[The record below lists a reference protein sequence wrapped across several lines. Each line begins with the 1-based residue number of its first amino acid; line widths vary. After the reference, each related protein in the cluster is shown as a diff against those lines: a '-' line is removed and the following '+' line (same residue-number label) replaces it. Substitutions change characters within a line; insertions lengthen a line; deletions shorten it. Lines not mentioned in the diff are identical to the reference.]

1 MDRRNRLHTF
11 FLRTTV
17 IWSRVGQHIKTMSY
31 KENELLEWAAR
42 TAEAYHSLAVDPSH
56 QDCNRAFY
64 TQSDLRGLTAPP
76 ELLILT
82 INPYGKAGY
91 KGRDGF
97 PGQLDNDGWQA
108 WGLHGRMTGDVL
120 IKGNPSFGT
129 RESWRMWRRL
139 RNILGR
145 GGVDYLLDDA
155 SRLVCTELIFF
166 NTPNAKQIPKAAYA
180 LVPHTV
186 ELIDILRP
194 KRILCVGAATCL
206 PSLRPYI
213 TGLTQIA
220 QNVKGGQLNGIPF
233 YAIPHTSA
241 RYTTEQLDIVGRTL
255 GGQFTADMNR

>member
-56 QDCNRAFY
+56 QDCNLAFY

-82 INPYGKAGY
+82 INPYGDAGY
-91 KGRDGF
+91 TGRDGF
-97 PGQLDNDGWQA
+97 QGQLDNDGWQA

-166 NTPNAKQIPKAAYA
+166 NTPNAKRIPKAAYA

-186 ELIDILRP
+186 ELIDIYHRSHP
-194 KRILCVGAATCL
+194 D
-206 PSLRPYI
+206 
-213 TGLTQIA
+213 
-220 QNVKGGQLNGIPF
+220 
-233 YAIPHTSA
+233 SA
-241 RYTTEQLDIVGRTL
+241 ECQGRTAQRYPVL
-255 GGQFTADMNR
+255 CHPAYISPLHDRAAGYRRQDSRRTIHRRYE